1 MAAQDRQRL
10 REAVVAACRAM
21 NASGINQGMSG
32 NVSVR
37 HGRGCL
43 ITPSAVPYETMEP
56 DQVVAL
62 SLGGRWRGD
71 RRPSSEWRMHV
82 DIYRE
87 RPEAGA
93 VIHAHPTFCT
103 ALACLHE
110 PIPPFHYMVA
120 VAGGDD
126 VRCARYATFGTREL
140 SRHMLE
146 ALSGRSACL
155 LANHGLI
162 CFGDDLDHA
171 LWRAVEVEALARQY
185 WHARMLGTPVLLDRA
200 QMDEVHEQF
209 RNYRPAREKGR

>member
-1 MAAQDRQRL
+1 
-10 REAVVAACRAM
+10 
-21 NASGINQGMSG
+21 
-32 NVSVR
+32 
-37 HGRGCL
+37 
-43 ITPSAVPYETMEP
+43 
-56 DQVVAL
+56 
-62 SLGGRWRGD
+62 
-71 RRPSSEWRMHV
+71 
-82 DIYRE
+82 
-87 RPEAGA
+87 
-93 VIHAHPTFCT
+93 
-103 ALACLHE
+103 
-110 PIPPFHYMVA
+110 MVA

-171 LWRAVEVEALARQY
+171 LWRAVEVEAVARQY